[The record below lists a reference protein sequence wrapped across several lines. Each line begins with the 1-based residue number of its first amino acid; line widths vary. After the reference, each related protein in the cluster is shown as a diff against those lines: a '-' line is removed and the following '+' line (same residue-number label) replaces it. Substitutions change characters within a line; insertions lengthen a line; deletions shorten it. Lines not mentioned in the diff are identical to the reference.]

1 LRLLWKTWRFL
12 RQQPPRSIVASG
24 GYEALLPGLLAPLL
38 GRPLIVIEPNARPGK
53 TNRLLACFASLV
65 VIQFAD
71 ARAWLAAGHVLQS
84 GNPVRPIENRQR
96 GLQQQLRILV
106 MGGSLSATSINT
118 MLLEALPYINKTS
131 VEFVHLAGT
140 EDAQRVEAAYREV
153 GIKADVH
160 SYVEDMPALYNS
172 IDLAICRSGATSVS
186 ELCAAG
192 IGALYIPL
200 PWAADDH
207 QTANARAVAR
217 VGGAVV
223 LSQLS
228 TDGRGL
234 ARIINRLS
242 ERRQEVT
249 ALGQNAARLA
259 RPDAARDIWQAMR
272 DLHGVHHA
280 VA

>member
-1 LRLLWKTWRFL
+1 MKLEDLGCHLVEIT
-12 RQQPPRSIVASG
+12 G
-24 GYEALLPGLLAPLL
+24 GEPLAQKNVFPFISTLCNRNYEV
-38 GRPLIVIEPNARPGK
+38 LIETGNFVSTEEVD
-53 TNRLLACFASLV
+53 S
-65 VIQFAD
+65 
-71 ARAWLAAGHVLQS
+71 RA
-84 GNPVRPIENRQR
+84 
-96 GLQQQLRILV
+96 
-106 MGGSLSATSINT
+106 
-118 MLLEALPYINKTS
+118 
-131 VEFVHLAGT
+131 
-140 EDAQRVEAAYREV
+140 
-153 GIKADVH
+153 
-160 SYVEDMPALYNS
+160 
-172 IDLAICRSGATSVS
+172 
-186 ELCAAG
+186 
-192 IGALYIPL
+192 YIPL

-259 RPDAARDIWQAMR
+259 RPDAARDIWQAML